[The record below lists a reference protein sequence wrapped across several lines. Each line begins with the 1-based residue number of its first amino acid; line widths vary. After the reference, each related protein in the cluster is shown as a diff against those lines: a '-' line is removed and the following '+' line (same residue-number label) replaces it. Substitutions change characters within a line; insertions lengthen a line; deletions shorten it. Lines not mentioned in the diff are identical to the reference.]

1 MLKKIYKNNGII
13 YLSNEKDCKYNFI
26 FIKNY
31 EKYKNNLS
39 YNEIINIS
47 KKEYYNTLQ
56 CEYN

>member
-1 MLKKIYKNNGII
+1 MLKKFYKNNGII
-13 YLSNEKDCKYNFI
+13 YLPNEKNCKYNFI

-47 KKEYYNTLQ
+47 KKEYYNSLK

>member
-1 MLKKIYKNNGII
+1 MKKN
-13 YLSNEKDCKYNFI
+13 CKYNFI

-56 CEYN
+56 CGYN